1 MMVRLAG
8 WLGCT
13 EGQAY
18 TILIALTLSLSMAA
32 LGLPPT
38 LEPRVGGPLAAPGA
52 GPEGAPTSGPAA
64 PEAPP
69 GDGDAAAG
77 DDAPLDLPG
86 STPVDGGAIPQTA
99 TGSPADGGGPT
110 GGGVDGGGGPTAPPA
125 PAAPP
130 PAEGLDEL
138 EGADGAGAAGVFAPV
153 DGPGAPHGLAVS
165 SDGAV
170 HVATDNAAGRG
181 EAGPPTI
188 TRYDAEG
195 RPEASLQLEDTD
207 PRGVYGVLGLAID
220 GDDRLVAVDPAGAR
234 VLEVDLDAGEVATY
248 AEIPDLPP
256 CMLVLDTG
264 PCEPGGVDQEPLPR
278 DAVFDADGTL
288 FVSDAG
294 QGTIWRI
301 EPDGAPTV
309 WHQAE
314 DYALR
319 RPPDGGLGGLAVDR
333 HGDLLAVV
341 TTSFADGA
349 FGRGIL
355 YRVAVSSR
363 GAAGSRVEVVRTDP
377 GDEPV
382 GVVAGE
388 SGRIYLPLAAVDELV
403 VLEEDGSE
411 AERIG
416 AAEVA
421 EQTGIPLDAPTDVAF
436 HGQTLLVTN
445 KSAVRNEVGHWAVLG
460 LAVGDAAPDR
470 DAASDP
476 GAGS

>member
-18 TILIALTLSLSMAA
+18 TILIALALSLSMAA

-38 LEPRVGGPLAAPGA
+38 LEPRAGGPLAAPGA
-52 GPEGAPTSGPAA
+52 GPEGSPTSEGAPPQAPPAA
-64 PEAPP
+64 
-69 GDGDAAAG
+69 GDAAAEG
-77 DDAPLDLPG
+77 DGTLDLPE
-86 STPVDGGAIPQTA
+86 STPVDGGSLPQMA
-99 TGSPADGGGPT
+99 TDAPADVGGPT
-110 GGGVDGGGGPTAPPA
+110 TGGGDATAPQAPPA
-125 PAAPP
+125 PP
-130 PAEGLDEL
+130 PAAGLEEL
-138 EGADGAGAAGVFAPV
+138 GGADGPRGAGVFAPV
-153 DGPGAPHGLAVS
+153 EGPGAPHGLAVA

-188 TRYDAEG
+188 IRYDAEG
-195 RPEASLQLEDTD
+195 RPEASLQLEDAD
-207 PRGVYGVLGLAID
+207 PGGVYGVLGLAID
-220 GDDRLVAVDPAGAR
+220 DDRLVAVDPVRSR

-256 CMLVLDTG
+256 CLLVLDEG

-278 DAVFDADGTL
+278 DAVFDADGNL
-288 FVSDAG
+288 FVTDAG

-301 EPDGAPTV
+301 EPDGPPAV

-319 RPPDGGLGGLAVDR
+319 RPPDGGLGGLAFDR

-349 FGRGIL
+349 FGRGVL
-355 YRVAVSSR
+355 YRIAVTSA
-363 GAAGSRVEVVRTDP
+363 GAAGSRVELARTDP

-382 GVVAGE
+382 GVAAGG
-388 SGRIYLPLAAVDELV
+388 SGRIYLPLAAVDELL
-403 VLEEDGSE
+403 VLEADGSE
-411 AERIG
+411 AQRIG
-416 AAEVA
+416 AAEVE

-436 HGQTLLVTN
+436 HGETLLVTN
-445 KSAVRNEVGHWAVLG
+445 KSAMRNEADHWAVLG
-460 LAVGDAAPDR
+460 LPVGDAAPDP
-470 DAASDP
+470 AAAP
-476 GAGS
+476 